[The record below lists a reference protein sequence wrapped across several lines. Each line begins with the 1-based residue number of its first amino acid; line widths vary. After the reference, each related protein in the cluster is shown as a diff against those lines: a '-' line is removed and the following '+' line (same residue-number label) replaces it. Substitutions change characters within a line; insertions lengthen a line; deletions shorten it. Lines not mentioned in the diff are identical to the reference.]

1 MAEDFAGQVRRW
13 SDETLEKLNLV
24 VRKSAMEAF
33 AEVIRRSPVDTGR
46 FRGNW
51 QAGIGSAP
59 AGVLATTDIGGG
71 GSIARAQGVANGAG
85 AGDVIVLANNLP
97 YAERLEYG
105 WSGQAPGGMVRLTAQ
120 RWQPIVNAM
129 VAEVANG

>member
-13 SDETLEKLNLV
+13 SDETLEKLNV
-24 VRKSAMEAF
+24 IVRKASAEVF
-33 AEVIRRSPVDTGR
+33 AEVIQRSPVDTGR

-51 QAGIGSAP
+51 QASIGSP
-59 AGVLATTDIGGG
+59 SAGVLSTTDLGGG
-71 GSIARAQGVANGAG
+71 GSIAQAQGVTAGAD
-85 AGDVIVLANNLP
+85 AGDVIYMVNNLP

-105 WSGQAPGGMVRLTAQ
+105 WSGQAPNGMVRLAVQ

-129 VAEVANG
+129 VAQVAD